1 MLSRLLFDRLVLA
14 IGRSVGCVAIL
25 FSLLIVNIIVEITV
39 TSLILFLLAFGSSKS
54 DSTVEFEN
62 PWVRIVRVRYSP
74 HEKTRAHDHPST
86 PTVYVYTTDGGRLR
100 ILHDEMEK
108 PVIRPVVKAGAV
120 RFNRGAFEH
129 HQVEELDGVAS
140 EYLRLEL
147 KIAPIELPAQDIRR
161 PPDDR
166 TPYESGMIRI
176 LRVTCAPRS
185 LCPASAHPED
195 PAVIVTG
202 KKFQWR
208 EANAPPVMNS
218 SSAPMEQVRVE
229 LKSKPLR

>member
-1 MLSRLLFDRLVLA
+1 MFSRSIVKYNHLRVTPLILLVLA
-14 IGRSVGCVAIL
+14 FA
-25 FSLLIVNIIVEITV
+25 
-39 TSLILFLLAFGSSKS
+39 SSKS
-54 DSTVEFEN
+54 DSTVELEN
-62 PWVRIVRVRYSP
+62 SWVRIVRVHYAP

-100 ILHDEMEK
+100 IVHDEMEK

-147 KIAPIELPAQDIRR
+147 KIAPVDLPAEDIRR
-161 PPDDR
+161 APDDR

-176 LRVTCAPRS
+176 LRVTCAPHS
-185 LCPASAHPED
+185 QCPASAHPED

-208 EANAPPVMNS
+208 DANAPPVLNS
-218 SSAPMEQVRVE
+218 SSVPMEQVRVE
-229 LKSKPLR
+229 LKSKPAR

>member
-1 MLSRLLFDRLVLA
+1 MMPL
-14 IGRSVGCVAIL
+14 
-25 FSLLIVNIIVEITV
+25 LLILV
-39 TSLILFLLAFGSSKS
+39 AFASSKS

-62 PWVRIVRVRYSP
+62 AWVRIVRVHYAP

-86 PTVYVYTTDGGRLR
+86 PTVYVYTTDGGRLK
-100 ILHDEMEK
+100 IVHDELEK

-120 RFNRGAFEH
+120 RFNRGAAEH

-147 KIAPIELPAQDIRR
+147 KIEPVELPAEDVRR
-161 PPDDR
+161 APADR
-166 TPYESGMIRI
+166 TPYESAMLRI
-176 LRVTCAPRS
+176 LRVTCAPHS
-185 LCPASAHPED
+185 ACPASEHPEN

-202 KKFQWR
+202 KKFVWR
-208 EANAPPVMNS
+208 DARAAPVMNATS
-218 SSAPMEQVRVE
+218 VPLEQVRVE